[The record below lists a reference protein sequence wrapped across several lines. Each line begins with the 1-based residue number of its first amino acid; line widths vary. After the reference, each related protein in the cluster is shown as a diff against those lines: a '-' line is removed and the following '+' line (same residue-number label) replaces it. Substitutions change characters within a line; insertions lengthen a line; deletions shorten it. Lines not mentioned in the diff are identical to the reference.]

1 MVKARSKRRPAKR
14 GAKKRATRGKKSVRL
29 TPVRTAVK
37 QKIRELKRL
46 EQTPRVTE
54 AIGKMEECL
63 AQFSQICGEVM
74 IFPAR

>member
-1 MVKARSKRRPAKR
+1 MVKARKRRPTKRTSKRRP
-14 GAKKRATRGKKSVRL
+14 TGKPKAVRL
-29 TPVRTAVK
+29 SPVRTAVK
-37 QKIRELKRL
+37 QKIREMKKL

-63 AQFSQICGEVM
+63 AQFSQICGDVM